1 VRDAVRVSLIAA
13 CFLLLGSPQAYGST
27 GFAFLATTVQ
37 VAAAVGFLALS
48 WDWWQDRNDP
58 AQPMPRYGG
67 IAFASIGALLVFA
80 AGSVWLREISIQP
93 ASITALR
100 TDARVIAFP
109 GLMFVPVACAFCASD
124 QSFAGRLPSAAAWT
138 ALLAVLVFS
147 EPLGLYASRAPM
159 PVYWPLLALLAWFV
173 ARGWWARAALAAA
186 IPLVAGAGMIAFVPI
201 VLMAAWR
208 DSRRSFVTSL
218 AIFVAVAAVPLLR
231 GGADGHA
238 LQIGAGGTH
247 EASEIIGLT
256 GLLVRTGWS
265 SAVLPVHL
273 SSMTG
278 IYVTAWFALGRGRRP
293 LPWMGL
299 AFLTTVATTPHPS
312 GDSYFDLFVFFVF
325 AALAETRWAETRH
338 TARLW
343 MVTLVGAALIGG
355 ALFWRE
361 IPRDTDIDVGTSGDR
376 VLLYSGFASDESDG
390 RTFAWVVGRSAEV
403 LVPRRSRREA
413 DLVIVCEPHLPTR
426 DSSQQMSV
434 ALNGMVL
441 GTVDLHEGWQTVTL
455 PAPPAAW
462 LVGVNGLR
470 LSFTN
475 ATSPLEAG
483 KGDDSRKLSVAFDR
497 ISVRTR

>member
-1 VRDAVRVSLIAA
+1 VRDAVRVVLIAA

-27 GFAFLATTVQ
+27 GFAFLATTLQ
-37 VAAAVGFLALS
+37 VVAAVGFLALS
-48 WDWWQDRNDP
+48 WDWWPDGNEP
-58 AQPMPRYGG
+58 APPIPRYVE
-67 IAFASIGALLVFA
+67 IAFVSIGALLVFA
-80 AGSVWLREISIQP
+80 AGRVWLREISIQP

-100 TDARVIAFP
+100 TDARIIAFP
-109 GLMFVPVACAFCASD
+109 GLMFVPVACALCASD
-124 QSFAGRLPSAAAWT
+124 QSFAGRLASAAAWT
-138 ALLAVLVFS
+138 ALLAVLALN

-186 IPLVAGAGMIAFVPI
+186 VPLVAGPGMIAFVPI

-208 DSRRSFVTSL
+208 DSRRSFITSL
-218 AIFVAVAAVPLLR
+218 ALFAAAGTAPLLR

-238 LQIGAGGTH
+238 LQMSAGGTH
-247 EASEIIGLT
+247 DASEIIGLT
-256 GLLVRTGWS
+256 GLFIRTGWS

-273 SSMTG
+273 LSMIG
-278 IYVTAWFALGRGRRP
+278 IYVAAWFALGRGRRP

-312 GDSYFDLFVFFVF
+312 SDSYFDLFVFFLF

-343 MVTLVGAALIGG
+343 MVTLAGAALIGG
-355 ALFWRE
+355 ALFWTQ
-361 IPRDTDIDVGTSGDR
+361 IPLETDIDVGSPGDR
-376 VLLYSGFASDESDG
+376 VLLYSGFAGDESAG

-403 LVPRRSRREA
+403 LVPRRSRSAA

-426 DSSQQMSV
+426 DSAQQMSV
-434 ALNGMVL
+434 ALNGTVL

-462 LVGVNGLR
+462 LVGVNSLR

-475 ATSPLEAG
+475 ATSPLDAG
-483 KGDDSRKLSVAFDR
+483 TSDDSRKLSVAFDR
-497 ISVRTR
+497 ISVRAR